1 MTYHGAAEA
10 NPRKTDMIMMPPQ
23 MLDAHPPRITDFGLP
38 YRHETGVIMAKIRDM
53 KGAAGRVS
61 RNGTGGVPGGFRCG
75 DIWYTIQPSPEAA
88 TASGACGYQG
98 YCLPIR

>member
-1 MTYHGAAEA
+1 
-10 NPRKTDMIMMPPQ
+10 
-23 MLDAHPPRITDFGLP
+23 
-38 YRHETGVIMAKIRDM
+38 M

-61 RNGTGGVPGGFRCG
+61 RSGTGGVPGGFRCG
-75 DIWYTIQPSPEAA
+75 DIWYTIQPSPEAV